1 MYHILKNIHSRIQKY
16 GQGSPPSLPNS
27 INTPLKSL
35 RRIRVRVKLGVKL
48 YLVFIFYIQTLCTIY

>member
-35 RRIRVRVKLGVKL
+35 RRIRVRVNYIFSIHIL
-48 YLVFIFYIQTLCTIY
+48 YPNFMYNLLNF

>member
-35 RRIRVRVKLGVKL
+35 RRIRVRVNYIFSIYIL
-48 YLVFIFYIQTLCTIY
+48 YPNFMYNLLNF